1 MRLSAFPYFHFSL
14 CCQILLWIEPA
25 DRLQLWDL
33 LIILV
38 EHLELRSAA
47 EMQTVVTNLALQKL
61 QSYFA
66 IVVIF
71 TYSILL
77 RSDFECSCKRQLY
90 YCIIYA
96 VTPGLIATVL
106 MLWSNRLFQRTCSY
120 RSRFKSFICRQ
131 VLKAAL
137 VGLLWVAFLLIDGD
151 WWACCFNK
159 LSEQQAGLPCKAAAK
174 RSDEERETM
183 AAIKTTSRVS
193 GCWLLFLIVFSGAM
207 SSWTR
212 WRSSCSKGATQYEET
227 LYYKLVLEEEEAVLK
242 EVLRESI
249 RTKLTQQIRT
259 KCEDNWKEC
268 FNVAEEVMKNQRKQP
283 EQKDKNVELD
293 EISEEASRLVDKEK
307 NTKP

>member
-1 MRLSAFPYFHFSL
+1 
-14 CCQILLWIEPA
+14 
-25 DRLQLWDL
+25 
-33 LIILV
+33 
-38 EHLELRSAA
+38 
-47 EMQTVVTNLALQKL
+47 MQNVVTNLALGKL
-61 QSYFA
+61 QTYFA

-77 RSDFECSCKRQLY
+77 RTDFECTCKSTLY

-96 VTPGLIATVL
+96 VTPALIATVL

-120 RSRFKSFICRQ
+120 RSRFKSFICCQ

-159 LSEQQAGLPCKAAAK
+159 LSEKQAACKAATNI
-174 RSDEERETM
+174 SDIEM
-183 AAIKTTSRVS
+183 ADLKITSRVS

-212 WRSSCSKGATQYEET
+212 WRSSCSKGTTQYEET

-242 EVLRESI
+242 EVLRKSI
-249 RTKLTQQIRT
+249 RTKLTEQIET
-259 KCEDNWKEC
+259 KCKVNWKDC
-268 FNVAEEVMKNQRKQP
+268 FNVAEEVMRNQINQLEKKVTRTTTLNWIKYQRKRKIWWIKRKTRNPDQVTLRL
-283 EQKDKNVELD
+283 QFIFILS
-293 EISEEASRLVDKEK
+293 ISEILNKNIFLFLCLLWDEFCFCFILVLAL
-307 NTKP
+307 